1 MDLRQEEIRYQ
12 DGREQSVHCMHRHI
26 KSSNPKDRI
35 FTDLHYHEYI
45 ELLYGLEGDAEVKI
59 GERQC
64 TMHSGELVIIN
75 AREAHSVACPE
86 GEAKYYVIK
95 FLPKILY
102 SQNNTLAVVRYLL
115 PLWQKEVA
123 FSPIFAAGELFESGM
138 AARLEEIIR
147 ESAEKKAGYDLI
159 VQANIMQLFV
169 WMVRRL
175 RPATIVESVLPESLL
190 TCLYRAL
197 EAIQQNS
204 ADITAVAAAR
214 ECNLSYSYFCRS
226 FKQAFGLSFS
236 AYLESVRLR
245 EGERLLL
252 TTNRE
257 ITDVAQEVGFGTTS
271 YFIERFRKTYGLS
284 PRVFRMRMRSTR
296 VDAEGTCGR

>member
-12 DGREQSVHCMHRHI
+12 DGWEQSVHCMHRHI
-26 KSSNPKDRI
+26 KSSNPRDRI

-45 ELLYGLEGDAEVKI
+45 ELLYGLEGEAQVKI
-59 GERQC
+59 GEQNFPMSR
-64 TMHSGELVIIN
+64 GDLVIVN
-75 AREAHSVACPE
+75 AREPHSVACSE

-123 FSPIFAAGELFESGM
+123 FSPVFAAGELLESGM
-138 AARLEEIIR
+138 AARLEEIIL
-147 ESAEKKAGYDLI
+147 ESAEKKEGYDLI

-175 RPATIVESVLPESLL
+175 RPATEVESALPGSLL
-190 TCLYRAL
+190 SCLYRAL
-197 EAIQQNS
+197 EAVQQNS
-204 ADITAVAAAR
+204 ADITAETAAQ

-252 TTNRE
+252 TTDRE
-257 ITDVAQEVGFGTTS
+257 ITDVAQEIGFGTTS
-271 YFIERFRKTYGLS
+271 YFIERFRKKYGLS
-284 PRVFRMRMRSTR
+284 PRVFRTRMRSTPVKTEEPHVR
-296 VDAEGTCGR
+296 